1 MSKVTVAAFALLLF
15 FGSGPEGSGEDYQ
28 HGSEQAC
35 TCAGEM
41 SGLCGRAVPP
51 GEFPGTA
58 VGLSSL
64 HVGFGVMGPLVFCPG
79 TDLEAD
85 NTVI

>member
-1 MSKVTVAAFALLLF
+1 MTKVTVAAFALLLF
-15 FGSGPEGSGEDYQ
+15 LGSGPEGSGEDHG

-64 HVGFGVMGPLVFCPG
+64 HLDFGVMRPLVFCPG
-79 TDLEAD
+79 SDLEVD
-85 NTVI
+85 SPVI